1 MQPLLENSHNPLV
14 PLSTNH
20 LLTPSEF
27 KNHIIIETLWTHV
40 SKGWTH
46 GTRATCVAWFPTK
59 GTDAP
64 IHRPTIPRDVKVDK
78 HQVERAKL
86 STQLGNAYPSG
97 LESRSI
103 KVECVK
109 LFNYLASAFSMG
121 LNHVHVK
128 WSSLKLSTDP
138 TESYIF

>member
-20 LLTPSEF
+20 LLTLSEF
-27 KNHIIIETLWTHV
+27 MNHIIIKTLWTRV

-46 GTRATCVAWFPTK
+46 GTRATCAAWFPTN

-86 STQLGNAYPSG
+86 STQFNLSG
-97 LESRSI
+97 VCETLELAGECIFDGFQSR
-103 KVECVK
+103 
-109 LFNYLASAFSMG
+109 
-121 LNHVHVK
+121 
-128 WSSLKLSTDP
+128 TR
-138 TESYIF
+138 